1 MENIW
6 TKASNLIST
15 FGFIPTELLDD
26 VILENSKSRTIENGL
41 SLFEVIRLASD
52 VEWVD
57 REYADVSFWNF
68 QELRST
74 WSLVWATLDNEVQA
88 LTGNV
93 HYAIPWA
100 YFKERGKN
108 EILLLL
114 ANASIRQPNLNIP
127 QPRRRPESR
136 LIVGNGKIDAAIAN
150 TLSVLRVGLDIPYG
164 DFIPKLIKEVPN
176 DEDFLKALGDEVARQ
191 GIDEQVN
198 DSNSFVPRELVRA
211 KWKIQKDKGDQST
224 SFAGFLSYLETS
236 NNLEGNSDQA
246 FLTRLLR
253 IAPETSIA
261 VKQAISRDLNSNG
274 N

>member
-6 TKASNLIST
+6 AKASDLIST
-15 FGFIPTELLDD
+15 FGFIPTELLEE

-41 SLFEVIRLASD
+41 SLFEVIRLASG
-52 VEWVD
+52 VEWND

-68 QELRST
+68 QDLRT
-74 WSLVWATLDNEVQA
+74 AWSSVWTTLDTEIQTI
-88 LTGNV
+88 TGKV

-100 YFKERGKN
+100 YSKDRGER

-114 ANASIRQPNLNIP
+114 TSASVREPNLNIP
-127 QPRRRPESR
+127 KPRRRPESR
-136 LIVGNGKIDAAIAN
+136 SIVGNGKIDAAIAN
-150 TLSVLRVGLDIPYG
+150 TLSVLRVGFDLPYG
-164 DFIPKLIKEVPN
+164 DFIPKLIKESPN
-176 DEDFLKALGDEVARQ
+176 DEDFLKILGDEVARQ
-191 GIDEQVN
+191 GFDEQLN
-198 DSNSFVPRELVRA
+198 DLNSFVPRELVRA
-211 KWKIQKDKGDQST
+211 KWKTQKDKGDQFT

-261 VKQAISRDLNSNG
+261 VKQAMTRDSNSNG

>member
-68 QELRST
+68 QKLRST

>member
-1 MENIW
+1 VENIW

-68 QELRST
+68 QKLRST

>member
-1 MENIW
+1 VENIW

-15 FGFIPTELLDD
+15 FGFIPTELLDE

-41 SLFEVIRLASD
+41 SLFEVIRLASG

-68 QELRST
+68 QDLRSS
-74 WSLVWATLDNEVQA
+74 WSSVWATLDTEVQA
-88 LTGNV
+88 LTSNV
-93 HYAIPWA
+93 HYVIPWA

-176 DEDFLKALGDEVARQ
+176 DEDFLKELGDEVARQ

-211 KWKIQKDKGDQST
+211 KWKIQKDKGDQFT

-261 VKQAISRDLNSNG
+261 VKQAMSRIE
-274 N
+274 

>member
-6 TKASNLIST
+6 TKASDLIST
-15 FGFIPTELLDD
+15 FGFVPTELLDE

-41 SLFEVIRLASD
+41 SLFEVIRLASG
-52 VEWVD
+52 VEWND

-68 QELRST
+68 QEMRTAWIS
-74 WSLVWATLDNEVQA
+74 VWTTLDNEIQTI
-88 LTGNV
+88 TGNV

-100 YFKERGKN
+100 YSKDRGER
-108 EILLLL
+108 EILSLLTS
-114 ANASIRQPNLNIP
+114 ASIREPNLIIP

-150 TLSVLRVGLDIPYG
+150 TLSVLRVGFDLPYG
-164 DFIPKLIKEVPN
+164 DFIPKLIKESPN
-176 DEDFLKALGDEVARQ
+176 DEDFLKVLGDEVARQ
-191 GIDEQVN
+191 GFDEQLN
-198 DSNSFVPRELVRA
+198 DLNSFVPRELVRA
-211 KWKIQKDKGDQST
+211 KWKTQKDKGDQFT

-236 NNLEGNSDQA
+236 NNLEGNSDQG

-261 VKQAISRDLNSNG
+261 VKQAMSRDLNSNG